1 MVYSEMAIRKEK
13 ISSDD
18 FFQVKRWMNPA
29 PLCIRSTQTVGE
41 AAKMMEQAGI
51 AVMPVVGENDQLMG
65 LLSFR
70 MILSNFLQ
78 NPTGS
83 SLIEDV
89 PVYLYD
95 SVKPTDQM
103 TDVLQMQE
111 ECLPVV
117 DPDNKIVGIITP
129 KEMLDFCTKSMST
142 FHKKRNAI
150 EILSSILESA
160 YEGIAVVDEFGI
172 LIEFNEAYSR
182 FTGISREE
190 AIGRHVTEV
199 IDNTNLH
206 ITVKTAMPE
215 RGVIQNIQ
223 GQDMVVH
230 RIPIWEGER
239 VVGAIGMLIFEGVT
253 EIYKMYENLQMNYRS
268 ERVEGSPHSKNNKK
282 NDAESSQVLGTSKE
296 ISEVKRIARRAAK
309 TAATVLIT
317 GESGTGKEVF
327 ARNIH
332 HLSSSQGPFVSVNC
346 GAIPEALFE
355 SELFGY
361 EEGAFTGAKKGGKP
375 GKFEL
380 AEKGTIFLDEIGE
393 MPLTMQTKLLRVIQ
407 EKEAERVGGVTKYK
421 INARIIAATNKDL
434 EEMISNKT
442 FREDLFYRLNIINI
456 HVPPLRERSQ
466 DIPILLSYYLKEVCN
481 KYHIPMKSFNPEAVS
496 ALMNYPWK
504 GNIRELINTIEKI
517 VTLVDSQ
524 EIHLVHLPNSIK
536 EMQWNQTE
544 KMMNVKSVSLLEKAK
559 SMGEQMEKESIIKA
573 LTRTGGNK
581 TKAAELLGIH
591 RTTLYQKLKKH
602 DID

>member
-13 ISSDD
+13 ISSND
-18 FFQVKRWMNPA
+18 FFQVKRWMNTE
-29 PLCIRSTQTVGE
+29 PLCICSTQTVGE
-41 AAKMMEQAGI
+41 AAKIMEQAGI
-51 AVMPVVGENDQLMG
+51 AVMPVVGENDQLIG

-78 NPTGS
+78 DSTAS

-95 SVKPTDQM
+95 SVRSTDQM
-103 TDVLQMQE
+103 TDILQMQV

-129 KEMLDFCTKSMST
+129 KEMLDFYTKSMST
-142 FHKKRNAI
+142 FQKKRNAI

-206 ITVKTAMPE
+206 VTVKTAIPE

-230 RIPIWEGER
+230 RIPIWEGKR

-253 EIYKMYENLQMNYRS
+253 EIYKIYENLQMNYRNKKQ
-268 ERVEGSPHSKNNKK
+268 EGSPYSKKIKN

-296 ISEVKRIARRAAK
+296 ISEVKHIARRAAK

-332 HLSSSQGPFVSVNC
+332 HLSSSRGPFVSVNC

-361 EEGAFTGAKKGGKP
+361 EEGAFTGAKKGGKQ

-393 MPLTMQTKLLRVIQ
+393 MPLTMQTKLLRVLQ

-496 ALMNYPWK
+496 ALMSYPWK
-504 GNIRELINTIEKI
+504 GNIRELINTIEQI

-536 EMQWNQTE
+536 KMQWNQAE
-544 KMMNVKSVSLLEKAK
+544 KVINVKSVSLLEKAK
-559 SMGEQMEKESIIKA
+559 NVAEQVEKESIIKA
-573 LTRTGGNK
+573 LTRAGGNK

>member
-13 ISSDD
+13 ISSND
-18 FFQVKRWMNPA
+18 FFQVKRWMNTE
-29 PLCIRSTQTVGE
+29 PLCICSTQTVGE
-41 AAKMMEQAGI
+41 AAKIMEQAGI
-51 AVMPVVGENDQLMG
+51 AVMPVVGENDQLIG

-78 NPTGS
+78 DSIGS

-95 SVKPTDQM
+95 SVRSTDQM
-103 TDVLQMQE
+103 TDILQMQV

-129 KEMLDFCTKSMST
+129 KEMLDFYTKSMST
-142 FHKKRNAI
+142 FQKKRNAI

-206 ITVKTAMPE
+206 VTVKTAIPE

-230 RIPIWEGER
+230 RIPIWEGKR

-253 EIYKMYENLQMNYRS
+253 EIYKIYENLQMNYRNKKQ
-268 ERVEGSPHSKNNKK
+268 EGSPYSKKIKN

-296 ISEVKRIARRAAK
+296 ISEVKHIARRAAK

-332 HLSSSQGPFVSVNC
+332 HLSSSRGPFVSVNC

-361 EEGAFTGAKKGGKP
+361 EEGAFTGAKKGGKQ

-393 MPLTMQTKLLRVIQ
+393 MPLTMQTKLLRVLQ

-496 ALMNYPWK
+496 ALMSYPWK
-504 GNIRELINTIEKI
+504 GNIRELINTIEQI

-536 EMQWNQTE
+536 KMQWNQAE
-544 KMMNVKSVSLLEKAK
+544 KVINVKSVSLLEKAK
-559 SMGEQMEKESIIKA
+559 NVAEQVEKESIIKA
-573 LTRTGGNK
+573 LTRAGGNK

>member
-1 MVYSEMAIRKEK
+1 MVYSEMTIRKEK
-13 ISSDD
+13 ISSND
-18 FFQVKRWMNPA
+18 FFQVERWMNTA
-29 PLCIRSTQTVGE
+29 PLCICSTQTVWE
-41 AAKMMEQAGI
+41 AAKIMEQTELD
-51 AVMPVVGENDQLMG
+51 VMPVVDENDQLVG

-70 MILSNFLQ
+70 TILSNLLKDS
-78 NPTGS
+78 TGS
-83 SLIEDV
+83 SLIEDI

-95 SVKPTDQM
+95 SVRPTDQM
-103 TDVLQMQE
+103 TDIVKMQA

-117 DPDNKIVGIITP
+117 DQSNKILGIITP
-129 KEMLDFCTKSMST
+129 KEMMNFYTKSISIVQ
-142 FHKKRNAI
+142 KKRNAI
-150 EILSSILESA
+150 EILSSVLESA

-206 ITVKTAMPE
+206 VTVKTAIPE

-253 EIYKMYENLQMNYRS
+253 EIYKIYENLQMNYRNK
-268 ERVEGSPHSKNNKK
+268 RVEGSPYSKNNKK

-332 HLSSSQGPFVSVNC
+332 QLSSSLGPFVSVNC

-361 EEGAFTGAKKGGKP
+361 EEGAFTGAKKGGKQ

-380 AEKGTIFLDEIGE
+380 AEKGIIFLDEIGE
-393 MPLTMQTKLLRVIQ
+393 MPLTMQTKLLRVLQ
-407 EKEAERVGGVTKYK
+407 EKEAERVGGVAKYK
-421 INARIIAATNKDL
+421 INARIIAATNKNL
-434 EEMISNKT
+434 EEMVSNKT
-442 FREDLFYRLNIINI
+442 FREDLYYRLNIINI
-456 HVPPLRERSQ
+456 HVPPLRKRRQ

-481 KYHIPMKSFNPEAVS
+481 KYHMPMKSFNPDAVS
-496 ALMNYPWK
+496 ALMSYPWK
-504 GNIRELINTIEKI
+504 GNIRELINTIEQI

-524 EIHLVHLPNSIK
+524 EIHLVHLPHSIK
-536 EMQWNQTE
+536 EMQWEQAEEVTD
-544 KMMNVKSVSLLEKAK
+544 VKNVSLLEKAK

-573 LTRTGGNK
+573 LTHTGGNK
-581 TKAAELLGIH
+581 TKAAEMLGIH
-591 RTTLYQKLKKH
+591 RTTLYQKIKKY
-602 DID
+602 DIY

>member
-1 MVYSEMAIRKEK
+1 MAIRKEK
-13 ISSDD
+13 ISSND
-18 FFQVKRWMNPA
+18 FFQVKRWMNTE
-29 PLCIRSTQTVGE
+29 PLCICSTQTVGE
-41 AAKMMEQAGI
+41 AAKIMEQAGI
-51 AVMPVVGENDQLMG
+51 AVMPVVGENDQLIG

-78 NPTGS
+78 DSIGS

-95 SVKPTDQM
+95 SVRSTDQM
-103 TDVLQMQE
+103 TDILQMQV

-129 KEMLDFCTKSMST
+129 KEMLDFYTKSMST
-142 FHKKRNAI
+142 FQKKRNAI

-206 ITVKTAMPE
+206 ATVKTAIPE
-215 RGVIQNIQ
+215 RSVIQNIQ

-230 RIPIWEGER
+230 RIPIWEGKR

-253 EIYKMYENLQMNYRS
+253 EIYKIYENLQMNYRNKKQ
-268 ERVEGSPHSKNNKK
+268 EGSPYSKKIKN

-296 ISEVKRIARRAAK
+296 ISEVKHIARRAAK

-332 HLSSSQGPFVSVNC
+332 HLSSSRGPFVSVNC

-361 EEGAFTGAKKGGKP
+361 EEGAFTGAKKGGKQ

-393 MPLTMQTKLLRVIQ
+393 MPLTMQTKLLRVLQ

-496 ALMNYPWK
+496 ALMSYPWK
-504 GNIRELINTIEKI
+504 GNIRELINTIEQI

-536 EMQWNQTE
+536 KMQWNQAE
-544 KMMNVKSVSLLEKAK
+544 KVINVKSVSLLEKAK
-559 SMGEQMEKESIIKA
+559 NVAEQVEKESIIKA
-573 LTRTGGNK
+573 LTRAGGNK